1 VRRWTNISPD
11 SIMIR
16 STATRDRECT
26 VGSAETECQLMAVI
40 HPGAGAAERL
50 AAALAAGEIA
60 SVVVAVPDS
69 AETAV
74 ADIRTLIEQA
84 QAAGAAALVRDD
96 ARLARTLKADGV
108 HLSVDGGPDVKG
120 GAKGYGEAREIVG
133 RGLIVGVDA
142 GRSRH
147 DAMEAGEA
155 GADYV
160 AFGIPDRVGDREKA
174 HLRRCELVAWWAEVF
189 EVPVV
194 AFDVVDPAEAAALAA
209 AGADFIAVTLPAR
222 EPPAASGELVR
233 AVIAAIAAEVVT

>member
-1 VRRWTNISPD
+1 MVRWPD
-11 SIMIR
+11 LGHKR
-16 STATRDRECT
+16 SRMNTELEQG
-26 VGSAETECQLMAVI
+26 VGRAGSRCQLMVVI
-40 HPGAGAAERL
+40 ETAAAAGERL
-50 AAALAAGEIA
+50 AAALTAGDIA
-60 SVVVAVPDS
+60 SVVVAVSDGAS
-69 AETAV
+69 A
-74 ADIRTLIEQA
+74 ADVQVLLKQA

-108 HLSVDGGPDVKG
+108 HLTSAL

-133 RGLIVGVDA
+133 GGLNVGVDA

-147 DAMEAGEA
+147 EAMVAGEA

-160 AFGIPDRVGDREKA
+160 AFGIPDHVGDREKA

-194 AFDVVDPAEAAALAA
+194 AFDVTDAAEAGALAA
-209 AGADFIAVTLPAR
+209 AGADFVALTLPSR

-233 AVIAAIAAEVVT
+233 AALAAISAEVVS

>member
-1 VRRWTNISPD
+1 MRRVD
-11 SIMIR
+11 M
-16 STATRDRECT
+16 
-26 VGSAETECQLMAVI
+26 ECQLMAVI
-40 HPGAGAAERL
+40 QPGAGAGERL
-50 AAALAAGEIA
+50 AAALAAGVIA
-60 SVVVAVPDS
+60 SVIVAGPDG
-69 AETAV
+69 
-74 ADIRTLIEQA
+74 ADIPAPEIQALLKQA

-108 HLSVDGGPDVKG
+108 HLSVDGE

-147 DAMEAGEA
+147 DAMVSGEA
-155 GADYV
+155 GADFV

-189 EVPVV
+189 EIPVV
-194 AFDVVDPAEAAALAA
+194 AFDVVDAAEAAALAA

-233 AVIAAIAAEVVT
+233 AVVAAIAAEVVT

>member
-1 VRRWTNISPD
+1 
-11 SIMIR
+11 M
-16 STATRDRECT
+16 
-26 VGSAETECQLMAVI
+26 VGRAETECQLMVVI
-40 HPGAGAAERL
+40 EPGAGAAERL
-50 AAALAAGEIA
+50 AAALAAGDIS
-60 SVVVAVPDS
+60 SVVVAGPVGTDVP
-69 AETAV
+69 V
-74 ADIRTLIEQA
+74 ADIQKLLGQA

-108 HLSVDGGPDVKG
+108 HLPVDGQ
-120 GAKGYGEAREIVG
+120 GAKGYGDAREIVG

-147 DAMEAGEA
+147 DAMMSGEA

-160 AFGIPDRVGDREKA
+160 AFGIPDRVGDRAKA

-194 AFDVVDPAEAAALAA
+194 AFDVTDAAEAAALAA
-209 AGADFIAVTLPAR
+209 AGADFIALTLPAR

-233 AVIAAIAAEVVT
+233 AVIAAIAAEMVT

>member
-1 VRRWTNISPD
+1 
-11 SIMIR
+11 M
-16 STATRDRECT
+16 
-26 VGSAETECQLMAVI
+26 ECQLMAVI
-40 HPGAGAAERL
+40 QPGAGAGERL
-50 AAALAAGEIA
+50 AAALAAGDIA
-60 SVVVAVPDS
+60 SVVVAGPGDTGVPI
-69 AETAV
+69 
-74 ADIRTLIEQA
+74 ADIQALLRQA
-84 QAAGAAALVRDD
+84 QAAGAAALVLDD
-96 ARLARTLKADGV
+96 SRLARTLKADGV
-108 HLSVDGGPDVKG
+108 HLSVDGGPEAKG

-147 DAMEAGEA
+147 DAMLSGEA

-189 EVPVV
+189 EIPVV

-209 AGADFIAVTLPAR
+209 AGADFISVTLPAR

-233 AVIAAIAAEVVT
+233 AVVAAIAAEVVT